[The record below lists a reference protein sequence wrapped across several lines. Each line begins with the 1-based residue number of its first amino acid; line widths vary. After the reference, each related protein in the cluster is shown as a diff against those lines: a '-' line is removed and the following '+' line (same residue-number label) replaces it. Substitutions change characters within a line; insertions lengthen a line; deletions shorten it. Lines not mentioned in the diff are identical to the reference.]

1 MCINLYKNKISSSNQ
16 MIDKEYDLLRKIYT
30 SIENNNLE
38 NTKVFT
44 QELIDQQSEKNNEN
58 ISYLEEALN
67 NLKYL

>member
-44 QELIDQQSEKNNEN
+44 QELIDQQSQKNNEN

-67 NLKYL
+67 NLK

>member
-1 MCINLYKNKISSSNQ
+1 MCINLYKNKISLSNQ

-44 QELIDQQSEKNNEN
+44 QELIDQQSQKNNEN

-67 NLKYL
+67 NLK

>member
-44 QELIDQQSEKNNEN
+44 QELIDQQLEKNNEN
-58 ISYLEEALN
+58 VSYLEEALN
-67 NLKYL
+67 NLK

>member
-58 ISYLEEALN
+58 ISYLEEAIN
-67 NLKYL
+67 NLK

>member
-1 MCINLYKNKISSSNQ
+1 MCINLYKNKISLSNQ

-67 NLKYL
+67 NLK

>member
-44 QELIDQQSEKNNEN
+44 QELIDKQSEKNNEN

-67 NLKYL
+67 NLK

>member
-1 MCINLYKNKISSSNQ
+1 MCINLYKNKISLSNQ
-16 MIDKEYDLLRKIYT
+16 MIDNEYDLLRKIYT

-67 NLKYL
+67 NLK

>member
-44 QELIDQQSEKNNEN
+44 QELIDQQSQKNNEN
-58 ISYLEEALN
+58 ISYLEEAIN
-67 NLKYL
+67 NLK

>member
-16 MIDKEYDLLRKIYT
+16 MIDKEYDLLRKIYI

-58 ISYLEEALN
+58 ISYLEEAIN
-67 NLKYL
+67 NLK

>member
-67 NLKYL
+67 NLK